1 MTSLRDHVASLDEA
15 EALLTVEE
23 AVHWTTDLP
32 AIAAEAARENGPPLC
47 FENATER
54 TRVVSGVYGGPDQ
67 MQPRATKPWSRSA
80 SALGVDE
87 EYTAL
92 VQHVSQ
98 ADASTSSLRER
109 ELDAEPRDDDL
120 FALGLPGL
128 GGSNTP
134 TVTLGLLAVSTDD
147 EPMWAPVRAEVT
159 RGDRLEAVVPEE
171 LARALSTGGSVTIA
185 LGVPLAGLVAATLR
199 WTGDTG
205 FSNPIAIA
213 NALDEFPLAT
223 TEGGLVPASSE
234 VVFEGEVTDADVEGG
249 DGPVESWEHA
259 TSTAT
264 IAVRLSSV
272 ATREDPIV
280 PFSPLGAPLADDVHL
295 LSLVESARLLRRVNH
310 YWGVE
315 PVKWVSLPVETK
327 LGVCLISSEILYA
340 GFEWQLANTLFSFS
354 RLFDKVIVLDE
365 DAPPAN
371 LARAF
376 DDIWVKAHPSH
387 DWQFSDPS
395 APAATAT
402 NYRHGGETGSRL
414 YIDATWDPRWNDEY
428 IAPRVGFETSF
439 PEDVREFV
447 TEQWSEMGFSNSP
460 E

>member
-1 MTSLRDHVASLDEA
+1 MTSLRDHVAALDEA
-15 EALLTVEE
+15 GALLTIEE
-23 AVHWTTDLP
+23 EVHWTTDLP
-32 AIAAEAARENGPPLC
+32 TIAAEAARKNGPALC
-47 FENATER
+47 FENVSER

-67 MQPRATKPWSRSA
+67 MQPRSVEPWSRTA
-80 SALGVDE
+80 QALDIDD

-92 VQHVSQ
+92 VQHIAQ
-98 ADASTSSLRER
+98 ADPSQSSLREA
-109 ELDAEPRDDDL
+109 ELEAEPRDDDL
-120 FALGLPGL
+120 FALGFPDL
-128 GGSNTP
+128 GDSNTP
-134 TVTLGLLAVSTDD
+134 TITLGLLAISTDG
-147 EPMWAPVRAEVT
+147 EPTWAPVRANVT
-159 RGDRLEAVVPEE
+159 RGDRLEIVVPDG
-171 LARALSTGGSVTIA
+171 LARSLSAGNLVTIA
-185 LGVPLAGLVAATLR
+185 LGVPLASLVAATLQ
-199 WTGDTG
+199 WTGDTS
-205 FSNPIAIA
+205 FSHAIANA

-223 TEGGLVPASSE
+223 TEGGLIPASSE
-234 VVFEGEVTDADVEGG
+234 LILKGTVTDSNVKRGN
-249 DGPVESWEHA
+249 GPVESWEHA
-259 TSTAT
+259 TSTTT
-264 IAVRLSSV
+264 IAVRVSSI
-272 ATREDPIV
+272 ASREDPIV
-280 PFSPLGAPLADDVHL
+280 PISPLGAPLADDVHL

-315 PVKWVSLPVETK
+315 PVKWVSLPAETK

-365 DAPPAN
+365 DTPPAN

-395 APAATAT
+395 APTAT
-402 NYRHGGETGSRL
+402 VTRYRQDGETGSRL

-439 PEDVREFV
+439 PNDVREFV
-447 TEQWSEMGFSNSP
+447 TEQWSEMGFSNSL